1 LLPVTDVIAVIAHHG
16 YLALFL
22 AVLAE
27 AINLPLPA
35 AIALITAGAAT
46 AAHTLQLPGVVAA
59 AVLAMLLGDS
69 LMFVLGREM
78 GWGLLGF
85 LCKVSIN
92 PETCI
97 LRSAESFY
105 RRGRVTLL
113 IAKFI
118 PGVNAMAPPLAGS
131 MKMRYGQFL
140 WLDAA
145 GALLY
150 ALSYAILGFVFRDFL
165 ASITHSFHA
174 AGHVVGYILISAI
187 AIYFGYRLWLYWQNR
202 IFRVVPRVQVQEL
215 ARLLA
220 SDDAIKVQVVDVR
233 SHGYYDGNAERIRG
247 SIRIEPNHLSEEL
260 KGLPKDKDI
269 YVYCT

>member
-1 LLPVTDVIAVIAHHG
+1 MTSLVLAIAHHG

-27 AINLPLPA
+27 AVNLPVPA
-35 AIALITAGAAT
+35 AVALVTAGAAI
-46 AAHTLQLPGVVAA
+46 AGHSLQLPGVMGA

-69 LMFVLGREM
+69 LMFILGREM

-105 RRGRVTLL
+105 RRGRVTLV

-131 MKMRYGQFL
+131 MKMRYDQFL

-145 GALLY
+145 GAALY
-150 ALSYAILGFVFRDFL
+150 ALSYAILGFIFRDFV
-165 ASITHSFHA
+165 ARITHGLHA
-174 AGHVVGYILISAI
+174 AGHVVACVLAGAI
-187 AIYFGYRLWLYWQNR
+187 AAYFGYRSWLYWQNR
-202 IFRVVPRVQVQEL
+202 IFRVVPRVQVEEL

-220 SDDAIKVQVVDVR
+220 SDEAARVRVVDVR
-233 SHGYYDGNAERIRG
+233 SHGYYDASAERIKG

-260 KGLPKDKDI
+260 KDLPKDKDI

>member
-1 LLPVTDVIAVIAHHG
+1 MLPVTDLVSAIAHHG
-16 YLALFL
+16 YLAVFLF
-22 AVLAE
+22 VLAE
-27 AINLPLPA
+27 AVNLPLPA
-35 AIALITAGAAT
+35 AVALITAGAAS
-46 AAHTLQLPGVVAA
+46 ASHSLQPAGVVGS

-105 RRGRVTLL
+105 RRGRVTLV
-113 IAKFI
+113 IAKFV

-131 MKMRYGQFL
+131 MKMGFDQFL

-145 GALLY
+145 GAVLY
-150 ALSYAILGFVFRDFL
+150 ALLYTTLGYMFRNFVASVTDGFR
-165 ASITHSFHA
+165 A
-174 AGHVVGYILISAI
+174 AGHLVGYVLLCAI
-187 AIYFGYRLWLYWQNR
+187 AGYFGYRLWLYWQNR

-215 ARLLA
+215 ARLLS
-220 SDDAIKVQVVDVR
+220 SDQAIKVQVVDVR
-233 SHGYYDGNAERIRG
+233 SHGYYDASAERIKG
-247 SIRIEPNHLSEEL
+247 SIRIEPNHLTEEL
-260 KGLPKDKDI
+260 EQLPKDKDI

>member
-1 LLPVTDVIAVIAHHG
+1 VNDFISAIAHHG
-16 YLALFL
+16 YSAVFLF
-22 AVLAE
+22 VLAE

-35 AIALITAGAAT
+35 AVALVTAGAA
-46 AAHTLQLPGVVAA
+46 AATHSLQLPGVVGVAI
-59 AVLAMLLGDS
+59 LAMVLGDS

-78 GWGLLGF
+78 GWGVLGF

-105 RRGRVTLL
+105 RRGRITLVM
-113 IAKFI
+113 AKFV

-131 MKMRYGQFL
+131 MKMRFAQFL
-140 WLDAA
+140 WLDTA

-150 ALSYAILGFVFRDFL
+150 ALLYTLLGYVFRDFV
-165 ASITHSFHA
+165 ASITHGFHT
-174 AGHVVGYILISAI
+174 AGHLVGYVLLAAI
-187 AIYFGYRLWLYWQNR
+187 VVYFAYRLWLYWQNR

-215 ARLLA
+215 ASKLA
-220 SDDAIKVQVVDVR
+220 SEDGLKVQVVDVR
-233 SHGYYDGNAERIRG
+233 SHGYYDANAERIKG

-260 KGLPKDKDI
+260 KRLPKDKDV

>member
-1 LLPVTDVIAVIAHHG
+1 MTDLISVITHHG

-35 AIALITAGAAT
+35 AVALVTAGAAT
-46 AAHTLQLPGVVAA
+46 AAHSLNGPAVLLV
-59 AVLAMLLGDS
+59 AVLAMLIGDS

-105 RRGRVTLL
+105 RRGRATLV
-113 IAKFI
+113 IAKFV

-131 MKMRYGQFL
+131 MKMRYHQFL

-145 GALLY
+145 GASLY
-150 ALSYAILGFVFRDFL
+150 ALSYTMLGFVFRDFV
-165 ASITHSFHA
+165 ARITHGFHA
-174 AGHVVGYILISAI
+174 AGHLVGYILLTAI
-187 AIYFGYRLWLYWQNR
+187 VVYLGYRLWLYRQNR

-220 SDDAIKVQVVDVR
+220 SDEALRVQVVDVR
-233 SHGYYDGNAERIRG
+233 SHGYYDASAERIKG
-247 SIRIEPNHLSEEL
+247 SIRIEPNHLSKEL
-260 KGLPKDKDI
+260 KDLTKNKDI

>member
-1 LLPVTDVIAVIAHHG
+1 MTDLISAIAHHG
-16 YLALFL
+16 YLAVFLF
-22 AVLAE
+22 VLAE

-35 AIALITAGAAT
+35 AVALITAGAAT
-46 AAHTLQLPGVVAA
+46 AAHSLQLPGVVGA

-85 LCKVSIN
+85 LCKVSVN

-105 RRGRVTLL
+105 RRGRITLV
-113 IAKFI
+113 IAKFV

-131 MKMRYGQFL
+131 MKMRYDQFL

-150 ALSYAILGFVFRDFL
+150 AFSYTILGFVFRDFV
-165 ASITHSFHA
+165 ASISHGFHA
-174 AGHVVGYILISAI
+174 AGHLVGYTLLAAI
-187 AIYFGYRLWLYWQNR
+187 VLYLGYRLRLYWQNR

-215 ARLLA
+215 ARLLS
-220 SDDAIKVQVVDVR
+220 SDEAIKVQVVDVR
-233 SHGYYDGNAERIRG
+233 SHGYYDANAERIKG

-260 KGLPKDKDI
+260 KTLPNDKDI

>member
-1 LLPVTDVIAVIAHHG
+1 MLPVTDIISLIAHHG
-16 YLALFL
+16 YLAIFFF
-22 AVLAE
+22 VLAE

-35 AIALITAGAAT
+35 AVALLTAGAAT
-46 AAHTLQLPGVVAA
+46 AAHSLRLPAVVGVAIA
-59 AVLAMLLGDS
+59 AMLLGDS

-105 RRGRVTLL
+105 RRGRTTLV
-113 IAKFI
+113 IAKFV
-118 PGVNAMAPPLAGS
+118 PGLNAMAPPLAGS
-131 MKMRYGQFL
+131 MKMRFDQFL

-150 ALSYAILGFVFRDFL
+150 ALSYTMLGFVFRDFV
-165 ASITHSFHA
+165 ASITHGFHA
-174 AGHVVGYILISAI
+174 AGHLVGYILSA
-187 AIYFGYRLWLYWQNR
+187 AIIVYFGYRLWLYWQNR

-220 SDDAIKVQVVDVR
+220 SDDAIKLQVVDVR
-233 SHGYYDGNAERIRG
+233 SHGYYDANTERIKG
-247 SIRIEPNHLSEEL
+247 SIRIEPNHLSQEL
-260 KGLPKDKDI
+260 KNLPKDKDI

>member
-1 LLPVTDVIAVIAHHG
+1 MGDLISAIAHHG

-27 AINLPLPA
+27 AVNLPLPA
-35 AIALITAGAAT
+35 AVALVTAGAAS
-46 AAHTLQLPGVVAA
+46 ANHSLQLPEVIGL

-69 LMFVLGREM
+69 LMFILGREM

-105 RRGRVTLL
+105 RRGRVTLVV
-113 IAKFI
+113 AKFV

-131 MKMRYGQFL
+131 MKMRYEQFL
-140 WLDAA
+140 WLDGA
-145 GALLY
+145 GAALY
-150 ALSYAILGFVFRDFL
+150 ALSYAMLGFVFRDFL
-165 ASITHSFHA
+165 VSITHGFHA
-174 AGHVVGYILISAI
+174 AGHVVGYVLLAAI
-187 AIYFGYRLWLYWQNR
+187 AAYIGYRVWLYWQNR
-202 IFRVVPRVQVQEL
+202 IFRVVPRAQVQEL

-220 SDDAIKVQVVDVR
+220 SDDAARIQVVDVR
-233 SHGYYDGNAERIRG
+233 SHGYYDANAERIKG

-260 KGLPKDKDI
+260 KNLPKDKDI